1 MGHPG
6 LCHENVLRLQL
17 VFETWRWVRTKAR
30 ARDLIGGLLN
40 QDRAILFFLLRD
52 LRKDFRKDFNHR

>member
-17 VFETWRWVRTKAR
+17 VFETWRRVRTKAR

-40 QDRAILFFLLRD
+40 QDRAILFFFAEGLEEGL
-52 LRKDFRKDFNHR
+52 